1 MLDCAFFAIPFC
13 QLRQSTGGVICQLIL
28 SHKGDLGMDCIC
40 GLPDTGMIP
49 FLGSVYKVILII
61 IYDYLQFLLKV
72 QFYEY
77 AIVLIE
83 Q

>member
-1 MLDCAFFAIPFC
+1 
-13 QLRQSTGGVICQLIL
+13 
-28 SHKGDLGMDCIC
+28 MDCIC

>member
-1 MLDCAFFAIPFC
+1 
-13 QLRQSTGGVICQLIL
+13 
-28 SHKGDLGMDCIC
+28 
-40 GLPDTGMIP
+40 
-49 FLGSVYKVILII
+49 VYKVILII